1 MKKVLVIIS
10 LIVVIFMS
18 VAVMATECGC
28 PFLFKAQKVLIKK
41 DQREYTYVFS
51 TKFVETQMYMIK
63 TPIGNW
69 VVDLDNTPIPEG
81 YTSETLWGSIGI

>member
-1 MKKVLVIIS
+1 MKKCFFIIS
-10 LIVVIFMS
+10 LIMVIFMS

-41 DQREYTYVFS
+41 DQREY
-51 TKFVETQMYMIK
+51 KFVETQMYMIK

-69 VVDLDNTPIPEG
+69 VVDLEGNTPIPEG
-81 YTSETLWGSIGI
+81 YTSETLWGPIGI